1 MDEYKELVKTM
12 IEKEEST
19 FMEQMMK
26 VIDHLGMD
34 EQTFMMMHQTYMSD
48 PQTQQDLMQAQ
59 MMPQTTEGEAPK
71 LTRQQTKELFFY
83 TEEKKMESMKK
94 LMAGGIKRAMK
105 PQDPME

>member
-48 PQTQQDLMQAQ
+48 P
-59 MMPQTTEGEAPK
+59 
-71 LTRQQTKELFFY
+71 
-83 TEEKKMESMKK
+83 
-94 LMAGGIKRAMK
+94 
-105 PQDPME
+105 